1 MEKKTGGARPYMGI
15 LLSGVLAGMM
25 ISVGGTVYLSVD
37 SKVVGASLF
46 SIGVFFV
53 VSMRLWRYTGKIG
66 YLFRGGHGY
75 AAKLLLTLVGN
86 FAGAFGTALLLR
98 QTRAAANLVGRAAE
112 LSAVKL
118 QDAPASVFI
127 LAVFCG
133 VLMYIGVNGFG
144 VFELALG
151 KYAAVF
157 LAVAV
162 FILSGFE
169 HCVANMFYYSL
180 AGVWGSGQAWLSMA
194 VMVLGNSAGSVAV
207 AEGYR
212 AAQKLQDAA

>member
-46 SIGVFFV
+46 SIGLFFV
-53 VSMRLWRYTGKIG
+53 VSMRLWLYTGKIG

-151 KYAAVF
+151 
-157 LAVAV
+157 
-162 FILSGFE
+162 
-169 HCVANMFYYSL
+169 
-180 AGVWGSGQAWLSMA
+180 GVHPFRL
-194 VMVLGNSAGSVAV
+194 
-207 AEGYR
+207 
-212 AAQKLQDAA
+212 